1 MKIDDKD
8 SLWLSIQ
15 YSIPLVLSL
24 IGLKLNLLTFGNI
37 NFGIWILLSS
47 IWGVGSSLDLGF
59 NISSIKF
66 IAQYKN
72 DTFKVN
78 KIIST
83 GFLLFIILGFIIIA
97 AGYGATEM
105 IYFQNRA
112 LIPAQMLSL
121 SRIVEYLLA
130 ITFYLQFVFSVFR
143 AIFEGHKDFILP
155 AKISIASSIIQFA
168 LIVLIFLVKGNLIFL
183 GLSNLCTTLLQ
194 GALFYYFL
202 GKRYSELKIKL
213 CYANYATFKEIAKF
227 SISVQVIN
235 LLGSLLDPI
244 IKYIIGSYSDKKM
257 IPAYEIARKFAL
269 AISGLYSFTFKNAL
283 PNISTLSSTIDYQS
297 FLFYDG
303 VRLSKFGI
311 SFSGILFGVF
321 SIFYAFLFKYF
332 YNFDDSIIIFLILAL
347 SESLNNTGFILYVFI
362 LGIGKAAFLT
372 ILQGL
377 NILLTALFLISGF
390 VIFKSYIGLIGYY
403 FSVILGNIIMMRY
416 LNKHAEIRAVDFY
429 KKTKITRLILFHF
442 LLLADIVFLLK
453 APNKWMFS
461 QIVFSLLCLGLFN
474 MEIKRILIILKSAL
488 SLKHIAK
495 FI

>member
-1 MKIDDKD
+1 MKIDNKD

-83 GFLLFIILGFIIIA
+83 GFLLFIILGFIIVV
-97 AGYGATEM
+97 AGYGATEI
-105 IYFQNRA
+105 IYFKNRA

-183 GLSNLCTTLLQ
+183 GLSNLCITLLQ

-244 IKYIIGSYSDKKM
+244 IKYIIGSYSDKKL

-269 AISGLYSFTFKNAL
+269 AISGLYSFT
-283 PNISTLSSTIDYQS
+283 S
-297 FLFYDG
+297 
-303 VRLSKFGI
+303 
-311 SFSGILFGVF
+311 
-321 SIFYAFLFKYF
+321 
-332 YNFDDSIIIFLILAL
+332 
-347 SESLNNTGFILYVFI
+347 
-362 LGIGKAAFLT
+362 
-372 ILQGL
+372 
-377 NILLTALFLISGF
+377 
-390 VIFKSYIGLIGYY
+390 
-403 FSVILGNIIMMRY
+403 
-416 LNKHAEIRAVDFY
+416 
-429 KKTKITRLILFHF
+429 
-442 LLLADIVFLLK
+442 
-453 APNKWMFS
+453 
-461 QIVFSLLCLGLFN
+461 
-474 MEIKRILIILKSAL
+474 
-488 SLKHIAK
+488 
-495 FI
+495 

>member
-1 MKIDDKD
+1 MTEATVEQGK
-8 SLWLSIQ
+8 
-15 YSIPLVLSL
+15 P
-24 IGLKLNLLTFGNI
+24 NI
-37 NFGIWILLSS
+37 
-47 IWGVGSSLDLGF
+47 
-59 NISSIKF
+59 
-66 IAQYKN
+66 
-72 DTFKVN
+72 
-78 KIIST
+78 
-83 GFLLFIILGFIIIA
+83 LFILSDDHSYPYLHC
-97 AGYGATEM
+97 YGATEM

-297 FLFYDG
+297 FLF
-303 VRLSKFGI
+303 SM
-311 SFSGILFGVF
+311 
-321 SIFYAFLFKYF
+321 
-332 YNFDDSIIIFLILAL
+332 
-347 SESLNNTGFILYVFI
+347 VFI
-362 LGIGKAAFLT
+362 Q
-372 ILQGL
+372 LQV
-377 NILLTALFLISGF
+377 NSHLIR
-390 VIFKSYIGLIGYY
+390 V
-403 FSVILGNIIMMRY
+403 SVSWRRNWG
-416 LNKHAEIRAVDFY
+416 RA
-429 KKTKITRLILFHF
+429 
-442 LLLADIVFLLK
+442 
-453 APNKWMFS
+453 
-461 QIVFSLLCLGLFN
+461 
-474 MEIKRILIILKSAL
+474 
-488 SLKHIAK
+488 
-495 FI
+495 